1 MAWLFAVCEHAEYPT
16 VAGPCHPCILY
27 SKRSAVDGQ
36 CVQRKWTNACQS
48 SVAKVLLP
56 YEQHWVTCLQ
66 SLRTHKYTPPCSEK
80 MPAGLA
86 CCAKKSFISNEK
98 LRLKYTRFEFNLNSY
113 KTDFQQG
120 SRIGGGETPNIA
132 YTSINVT
139 EVPFLVM
146 QVPGNKLL
154 CWWLLWVILQVQKH
168 NNKHVLLLLFM
179 ALEDITIN
187 LAG

>member
-1 MAWLFAVCEHAEYPT
+1 MSSKDPE
-16 VAGPCHPCILY
+16 AG
-27 SKRSAVDGQ
+27 V
-36 CVQRKWTNACQS
+36 
-48 SVAKVLLP
+48 
-56 YEQHWVTCLQ
+56 
-66 SLRTHKYTPPCSEK
+66 
-80 MPAGLA
+80 
-86 CCAKKSFISNEK
+86 
-98 LRLKYTRFEFNLNSY
+98 
-113 KTDFQQG
+113 
-120 SRIGGGETPNIA
+120 GGGTPNIA

-187 LAG
+187 SAG

>member
-1 MAWLFAVCEHAEYPT
+1 
-16 VAGPCHPCILY
+16 
-27 SKRSAVDGQ
+27 
-36 CVQRKWTNACQS
+36 
-48 SVAKVLLP
+48 
-56 YEQHWVTCLQ
+56 
-66 SLRTHKYTPPCSEK
+66 

-154 CWWLLWVILQVQKH
+154 CWWLL
-168 NNKHVLLLLFM
+168 
-179 ALEDITIN
+179 
-187 LAG
+187 